1 MDRQQKKEAVAKLN
15 EQFNEAG
22 VVVLTHYTGLNVTEL
37 TELRKKA
44 AQLGAKFS
52 VVKNRL
58 AKIAANDTPYDQL
71 GEQFKGPTAIAYS
84 EDPVAAAKLVVEF
97 AKNNEKLVIVA
108 GAIADQVLDVD
119 GIKSLAKMPSLDE
132 LRATL
137 VGMINTPA
145 QRIVGVLSAPA
156 GQVARVINAHA
167 EAQSSE

>member
-1 MDRQQKKEAVAKLN
+1 VDRQQKKEAVAKLN